1 MIVAPCLVAAALLVA
16 GPAATSFAS
25 GPQDAAPRA
34 AADGGAAVAAAKA
47 RYDQLDDGAALD
59 LLLPLLAADE
69 PPLAATEL
77 AARCLFQLRRYDEAV
92 QLLARVKSPPASVR
106 ILLAECAAKKGELPL
121 ALAQLDELIGHD
133 PLQVAAKVARIRVLI
148 AQNDLRA
155 AAEAIADVRRMDRD
169 LNELIPLSAQVSERK
184 NLLPDALRL
193 YEMVLDT
200 PWRRSTLDAHVVSE
214 AMEGAARVNF
224 QGGRFDA
231 SIRRY
236 VELVKR
242 QPKEAR
248 YRFGLGMSQAM
259 AGLQNEAVA
268 TLREAV
274 ALDPG
279 CDECRMRLAELLK
292 TTGHVDESVREFE
305 QLRGVPAY
313 RIDATRYLADLA
325 LRSGALEKALDYVKE
340 IEGSDPP
347 SPSVLETCGF
357 VRAEAGDLDRAKAD
371 LRRCFELDP
380 LRFTVLYRLALLLAR
395 SDVPAERE
403 QGAVLLA
410 RYQKAVPVLPALEKA
425 VAAIQL
431 MPDSPVLMVRL
442 AGVLNVAGQYEPAL
456 LWITRALRATPE
468 DPLAH
473 GIAGC
478 IAANTGQKDEALR
491 QFERAQA
498 LLGGPG
504 DPKVQGYIEALRN
517 GRPLPLPLG
526 EIHESTAPGAGG
538 DGK

>member
-1 MIVAPCLVAAALLVA
+1 
-16 GPAATSFAS
+16 
-25 GPQDAAPRA
+25 
-34 AADGGAAVAAAKA
+34 
-47 RYDQLDDGAALD
+47 
-59 LLLPLLAADE
+59 
-69 PPLAATEL
+69 
-77 AARCLFQLRRYDEAV
+77 
-92 QLLARVKSPPASVR
+92 
-106 ILLAECAAKKGELPL
+106 
-121 ALAQLDELIGHD
+121 
-133 PLQVAAKVARIRVLI
+133 
-148 AQNDLRA
+148 
-155 AAEAIADVRRMDRD
+155 
-169 LNELIPLSAQVSERK
+169 
-184 NLLPDALRL
+184 
-193 YEMVLDT
+193 
-200 PWRRSTLDAHVVSE
+200 
-214 AMEGAARVNF
+214 
-224 QGGRFDA
+224 
-231 SIRRY
+231 
-236 VELVKR
+236 
-242 QPKEAR
+242 
-248 YRFGLGMSQAM
+248 
-259 AGLQNEAVA
+259 
-268 TLREAV
+268 
-274 ALDPG
+274 
-279 CDECRMRLAELLK
+279 
-292 TTGHVDESVREFE
+292 
-305 QLRGVPAY
+305 
-313 RIDATRYLADLA
+313 
-325 LRSGALEKALDYVKE
+325 
-340 IEGSDPP
+340 
-347 SPSVLETCGF
+347 VLETCGF

-431 MPDSPVLMVRL
+431 MPDNPGQMVRL

-526 EIHESTAPGAGG
+526 EIHESTAPGVGG